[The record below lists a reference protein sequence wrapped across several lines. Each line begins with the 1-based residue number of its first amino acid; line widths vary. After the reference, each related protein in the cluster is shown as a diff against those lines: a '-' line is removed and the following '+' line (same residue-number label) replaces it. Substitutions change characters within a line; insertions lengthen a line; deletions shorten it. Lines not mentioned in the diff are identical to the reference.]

1 VAGDAAGGRLTLTA
15 DELEARRA
23 AGEEV
28 AVIDVRSRREYD
40 SGHVPGALHVP
51 FWRVPFAA
59 LPAAASVVL
68 YCGHGP
74 RAAVARAALWLRG
87 GGHGRLLQGHWAGW
101 RRDRRPQE
109 RG

>member
-1 VAGDAAGGRLTLTA
+1 VTA

-68 YCGHGP
+68 
-74 RAAVARAALWLRG
+74 
-87 GGHGRLLQGHWAGW
+87 
-101 RRDRRPQE
+101 
-109 RG
+109 